1 MTRASHDDQVRL
13 LGLQELDARIAQLE
27 HRRRTLPEAAE
38 VAELTARL
46 TEARRAEGELAEA
59 VAALDREVSRAE
71 RDVDQV
77 RTRVDR
83 DRQRLDAGTGSA
95 KDLLGLQHELESLAA
110 RQSQLEDQELEI
122 MERREAEA
130 ARLASVRDDAAAT
143 EASLAEATGRR
154 DAAMAEVM
162 TAGRAAVAARREA
175 AAGVDGHLL
184 TLYDK
189 IRSQRSGVGAARF
202 TGTGCDGCR
211 MDFPPSEVTRVRA
224 AGPDEVVRCE
234 ECGRILVR
242 AD

>member
-130 ARLASVRDDAAAT
+130 ARLASVRDDA
-143 EASLAEATGRR
+143 SV
-154 DAAMAEVM
+154 AAMAEVM